1 MLYYVGTAVFSPS
14 IFGKQVVTDI
24 FVRRFDALTFSKFSE
39 FSESVKSNLSNYTIN
54 RTVEQV
60 IIRAYLLIFDRVL
73 SLRSHFV
80 AFFSEFVCIS

>member
-39 FSESVKSNLSNYTIN
+39 SVKS
-54 RTVEQV
+54 
-60 IIRAYLLIFDRVL
+60 A
-73 SLRSHFV
+73 FV
-80 AFFSEFVCIS
+80 DEGCFALPC